1 MYSKYTFESNH
12 YDNKFHDYQLNT
24 FTYKKNHTI
33 LTSFISCLIN
43 MTITK
48 VLQRPWQYIHVS
60 KRLSCTLHS
69 TLQPHLISHLFKETI
84 LQKQKDSSSSSKSA
98 EKLILT

>member
-1 MYSKYTFESNH
+1 
-12 YDNKFHDYQLNT
+12 
-24 FTYKKNHTI
+24 
-33 LTSFISCLIN
+33 

-69 TLQPHLISHLFKETI
+69 TLQPHLFKETI